1 MSKIFVGIITALVV
15 SGYLYYQ
22 FAVVPMKRENIELQ
36 RVNTA
41 LEVAVQEQ
49 KETIEAVQ
57 KNLEI
62 TREGLANMTKQ
73 NQEYESEM
81 DNYLDIF
88 RRHDMTK
95 LANARPGSL
104 EIKANARTKEV
115 FDAIESDS
123 IRISDF
129 TQ

>member
-1 MSKIFVGIITALVV
+1 MSKIFVGMITALVV

-22 FAVVPMKRENIELQ
+22 FSVVPMKRENIELQ

-41 LEVAVQEQ
+41 LEVAVKEQ

-62 TREGLANMTKQ
+62 TREGLATMTKQ
-73 NQEYESEM
+73 NQQYESEM
-81 DNYLDIF
+81 ANYLDIF

-95 LANARPGSL
+95 LADARPSSL
-104 EIKANARTKEV
+104 QIKANARTKEG
-115 FDAIESDS
+115 FDAIETDS
-123 IRISDF
+123 TRISNF
-129 TQ
+129 TK